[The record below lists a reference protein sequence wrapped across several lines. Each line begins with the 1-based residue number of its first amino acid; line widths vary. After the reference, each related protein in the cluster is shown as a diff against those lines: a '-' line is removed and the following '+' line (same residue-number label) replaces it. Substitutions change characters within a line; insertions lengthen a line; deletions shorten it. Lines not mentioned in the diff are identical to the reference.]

1 MKPCDNSAVL
11 RTEPGQECTDSDPES
26 RPGRACPGHPR
37 EYAPARLRAE
47 ANGYAQQHTQNVMAI
62 CGWPDCEWKA
72 SPSRQVACGLA
83 PAMQPCSD
91 HDAKPKTWATGKSR
105 FLLQKSEI
113 TVTLF
118 RWIEH
123 GGSARKGATPAATAG
138 RLDAR
143 GRKFLTP
150 NARNPLKSPDSKK

>member
-37 EYAPARLRAE
+37 EHAPARLRAE

-62 CGWPDCEWKA
+62 CGLPRMRMEGLVVKRPHADLLRPC
-72 SPSRQVACGLA
+72 SLA
-83 PAMQPCSD
+83 PTMTQNRKLGPQESCV
-91 HDAKPKTWATGKSR
+91 
-105 FLLQKSEI
+105 FLLLKSEI
-113 TVTLF
+113 TATLF
-118 RWIEH
+118 RWIEQ
-123 GGSARKGATPAATAG
+123 GGSAKKGATPAATAG